1 MRRQG
6 GARTTPRKCQDHL
19 ARTEKKKRS
28 RVLDEILLDSLQQT
42 DGTEMLMLYYRLW
55 DVHDVAVLLCF
66 TLYMCH
72 QARAISVQSSQRS
85 LTRSVQEAAFFSVD
99 VACNC
104 SPTIQ
109 WTFMSG
115 SVSRAI
121 GVWRPGAFVNVTAD
135 YSSRVEAHDNG
146 SMGLADLRL
155 PDAGYYVVTVADETG
170 GSKDVGFVLKVNE
183 VLYEDLQYLSVS
195 ALALACLAALLMLAM
210 WLLDKAYRRIV
221 AWRRRKQMPE
231 NDATELQPL

>member
-1 MRRQG
+1 MLHFVHVS
-6 GARTTPRKCQDHL
+6 PR
-19 ARTEKKKRS
+19 
-28 RVLDEILLDSLQQT
+28 
-42 DGTEMLMLYYRLW
+42 
-55 DVHDVAVLLCF
+55 AVS
-66 TLYMCH
+66 
-72 QARAISVQSSQRS
+72 IQSTQHS
-85 LTRSVQEAAFFSVD
+85 LTRSVQEDAFFSVD

-104 SPTIQ
+104 TPTIQ
-109 WTFMSG
+109 WTFMSS

-121 GVWRPGAFVNVTAD
+121 GVWRPGVFINITDD

-146 SMGLADLRL
+146 SMGLSDLRL
-155 PDAGYYVVTVADETG
+155 QDAGYYVVTVTDDMG
-170 GSKDVGFVLKVNE
+170 GSKDAGYVLKVNE

-210 WLLDKAYRRIV
+210 WLLDKAYRKIV